1 MRPGWRLAGLG
12 LVFLAFFALLTL
24 RLWVLQVAE
33 GQSYVGTAQ
42 TQQIEVFDL
51 PAPRGEIRDR
61 NGVLLAGTRAIP
73 SVVVDRSLVSK
84 EEEPEL
90 IQRLATLFDF
100 APLDVQTRFDDAGK
114 GARFRLRSD
123 ISSTQALFVREHA
136 EDFPGVTVEM
146 IPERTYPQGSLAAH
160 VIGYIGRPNQDDL
173 DRPDIGSEDDVGRF
187 GVEREYDSLL
197 RGVPGKVKFQVDASA
212 NIQSRIGTEPAR
224 PGGNAWLTIDA
235 ELQTFVEQVLVDAI
249 SLARDEAEPAVR
261 ASIVVEDVRDGSVV
275 AMASYPAF
283 EPQTFIGGLTQEAFD
298 ELAAGGGLNNFTIQG
313 GYPPASTFKVVSY
326 VMALEEEVFPIEVFS
341 DLGNFTCTGRLEFE
355 TLDPTI
361 EPQSVTD
368 WLPSGHGEID
378 LHDALHQSCDVYFWE
393 LALQTWRTR
402 DEDGGNEQLIQDWA
416 RRFGFGR
423 ETGVDLPFESTGLV
437 PDRAWFDNMQE
448 NFPGRVRD
456 TGGWVGGDVMNV
468 VIGQGDVLATPLQVA
483 NAVAAMVNGGTLWEP
498 RLVDR
503 ILDDEGEVIFEN
515 LPTVQNEIELD
526 PRTVAFMKDDLWG
539 VINGPAGTARK
550 AFESLDPALRT
561 QMGGKTGTA
570 EVDKAANID
579 TAWFVGVTPIDNPA
593 YVVSIVV
600 ERGGSGGK
608 IAAPAARLVMEYL
621 IAEAAPQSVL
631 VVGED
636 SD

>member
-12 LVFLAFFALLTL
+12 LMFLAFFGLLTL

-33 GQSYVGTAQ
+33 GQAYVGRAQ

-61 NGVLLAGTRAIP
+61 NGVLLAGTRPIP
-73 SVVVDRSLVSK
+73 SVVVDRSLIDE

-90 IQRLATLFDF
+90 VQRLATLLELG
-100 APLDVQTRFDDAGK
+100 PGEVTERFDDAGE
-114 GARFRLRSD
+114 GARFRLRNDVTSA
-123 ISSTQALFVREHA
+123 QALFIREHSEA
-136 EDFPGVTVEM
+136 FPGVTVEM
-146 IPERTYPQGSLAAH
+146 IPERTYPAGSLAAH
-160 VIGYIGRPNQDDL
+160 VVGYIGRPNDDDL
-173 DRPDIGSEDDVGRF
+173 ERPDIGSEDVVGRF

-197 RGVPGKVKFQVDASA
+197 RGVPGKVKFQVDAAA

-235 ELQTFVEQVLVDAI
+235 ELQAYVEQVLIDAI
-249 SLARDEAEPAVR
+249 ALARAENEPAIR
-261 ASIVVEDVRDGSVV
+261 ASMVVLDVRDGSIL
-275 AMASYPAF
+275 AMASSPAF
-283 EPQTFIGGLTQEAFD
+283 EPQAFVGGLTQDEFEA
-298 ELAAGGGLNNFTIQG
+298 LAENGAFNNFTIQG
-313 GYPPASTFKVVSY
+313 GYPPASTFKAVAY
-326 VMALEEEVFPIEVFS
+326 VMALEDDIYPPEVFS
-341 DLGNFTCTGRLEFE
+341 DVGTFFCSGRLEFE
-355 TLDPTI
+355 SFDPSI

-368 WLPSGHGEID
+368 WLPSGHGDID
-378 LHDALHQSCDVYFWE
+378 LHHALEQSCDVYFWE

-402 DEDGGNEQLIQDWA
+402 QDGGNEQLIQDWA

-423 ETGVDLPFESTGLV
+423 ETGVDLPFESAGLV
-437 PDRAWFDNMQE
+437 PDRAWFNDMQE

-468 VIGQGDVLATPLQVA
+468 VIGQGDVLATPLQLG
-483 NAVAAMVNGGTLWEP
+483 NAFAAMVNGGTLWRP
-498 RLVDR
+498 RVVDR
-503 ILDDEGEVIFEN
+503 IEDDEGQVIFEN
-515 LPTVQNEIELD
+515 VPTVQNQIEMD
-526 PRTVAFMKDDLWG
+526 PRTLAFLKEDLRR

-550 AFESLDPALRT
+550 AFETVDVVLRN

-570 EVDKAANID
+570 EVDQARDID

-593 YVVSIVV
+593 FVVSLVV

-621 IAEAAPQSVL
+621 VAEDAPTAQL
-631 VVGED
+631 QVGED